1 MDTTTGS
8 ILLFESNPDIGD
20 LITHLV
26 FIPFGYQVKV
36 AGLEQLTK
44 LGNEGESLFQPLIYP
59 IDWLLAGKMG
69 KLNEEPKQVMT
80 FILMNL
86 FRTIPLVTCR
96 QLISRQVFPD
106 EIDG

>member
-1 MDTTTGS
+1 
-8 ILLFESNPDIGD
+8 LLFESNLDDGD

-26 FIPFGYQVKV
+26 LTPFGYQIKV
-36 AGLEQLTK
+36 AGLEQLNK

-59 IDWLLAGKMG
+59 IDLLLAGKMG
-69 KLNEEPKQVMT
+69 KLNNEPKLVMT
-80 FILMNL
+80 FTLMAL

-96 QLISRQVFPD
+96 QPTTRQDFPD